1 MDVEKFRRVG
11 AGDRDERPQLV
22 VNAASSIAGN
32 LPSGLEL
39 HDGAIFANDGSLKV
53 DDAAER
59 RVRNGRH
66 KKALGGSA
74 RGGDRDGQ

>member
-1 MDVEKFRRVG
+1 MDVQKLRRVG

-22 VNAASSIAGN
+22 VNAASCIAGK

-39 HDGAIFANDGSLKV
+39 HDGTILANHGSLNI

-74 RGGDRDGQ
+74 YGGDRDG